1 MTTKKTMSEKRFRAT
16 LLGASVAGSFKAN
29 SAAVLDVPDDVFLK
43 LEGPAQKA
51 HILVQVRIGG
61 MISQRLAETYVQQI
75 ADQLNQFDAANAAVA
90 KLT

>member
-1 MTTKKTMSEKRFRAT
+1 MSDKRFRAT
-16 LLGASVAGSFKAN
+16 LLGSNVDGSFKVA
-29 SAAVLDVPDDVFLK
+29 SAAVLDVPDNVYSK
-43 LEGPAQKA
+43 LEGPAQEN
-51 HILVQVRIGG
+51 HILVRIRVGG

>member
-1 MTTKKTMSEKRFRAT
+1 MSTKRFT
-16 LLGASVAGSFKAN
+16 SHLLGTNTDSGFTAR
-29 SAAVLDVPDDVFLK
+29 SAAVIDIPIDRYKDLTTT
-43 LEGPAQKA
+43 GAQDA
-51 HILVQVRIGG
+51 HIIVRVRIGG